1 MPNKAV
7 IALTVALLVFSLTA
21 CIQDV
26 DSQLIEAGGKAK
38 PGILRGCLRPGLKW
52 MRKTR
57 RV

>member
-26 DSQLIEAGGKAK
+26 NLQLIEAGRKGK
-38 PGILRGCLRPGLKW
+38 PGTLRGCLRPELKW